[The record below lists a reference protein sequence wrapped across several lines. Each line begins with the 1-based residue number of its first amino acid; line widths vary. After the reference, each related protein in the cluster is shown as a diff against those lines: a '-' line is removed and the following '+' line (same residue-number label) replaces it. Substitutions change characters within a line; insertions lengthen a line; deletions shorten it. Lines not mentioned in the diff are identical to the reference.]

1 MTTLLSLVVMLP
13 LIGAATALVFRP
25 RPIQR
30 ALSFVTLGGSLVAAT
45 SVLVDA
51 WSNDAMHVVRMGGW
65 PGSFAITFVADR
77 LASVMV
83 VIALVVVMLVLVYS
97 VGQKSAG
104 ERSAFYHP
112 VYMVMSAGISQAF
125 LAGDLFNLF
134 VAFEILLMASYVLL
148 TLEGSDAQIR
158 AGTTYV
164 VLNVIESMVLVT
176 AVGLIFAATGTVSM
190 AELPARLAALPDGT
204 RMGLQLLL
212 LVAFGIKAAVFPLF
226 FWLPDSYP
234 TAPSSVSAVFAGLLT
249 KVGVYCLIRTQTLLF
264 PGELNDLIVVV
275 GALTMALGVLGA
287 ISHTDMKRILSFH
300 IVSQI
305 GYMVFGLGIGGTA
318 AIAATIFY
326 LIHHIPVK
334 TSLFLVEGIIER
346 DTGSSSFDAV
356 SGLARRSPAFAALFL
371 VPALSLAGLPP
382 LSGFLA
388 KFAIVRAGVDSE
400 QWVAVAV
407 ALAVSLLTLVSMT
420 KIWVGAFWGDV
431 EPAASVGVGILR
443 RHALMSTAT
452 AFVVVLSLAIAVGAG
467 PLYDFANKAAEQILD
482 VAGYVSAVKS

>member
-1 MTTLLSLVVMLP
+1 
-13 LIGAATALVFRP
+13 
-25 RPIQR
+25 
-30 ALSFVTLGGSLVAAT
+30 
-45 SVLVDA
+45 
-51 WSNDAMHVVRMGGW
+51 
-65 PGSFAITFVADR
+65 
-77 LASVMV
+77 
-83 VIALVVVMLVLVYS
+83 
-97 VGQKSAG
+97 
-104 ERSAFYHP
+104 
-112 VYMVMSAGISQAF
+112 
-125 LAGDLFNLF
+125 
-134 VAFEILLMASYVLL
+134 
-148 TLEGSDAQIR
+148 
-158 AGTTYV
+158 
-164 VLNVIESMVLVT
+164 
-176 AVGLIFAATGTVSM
+176 
-190 AELPARLAALPDGT
+190 
-204 RMGLQLLL
+204 
-212 LVAFGIKAAVFPLF
+212 
-226 FWLPDSYP
+226 
-234 TAPSSVSAVFAGLLT
+234 VFAGLLT

-264 PGELNDLIVVV
+264 PGELNDLIVVI

-388 KFAIVRAGVDSE
+388 KFAVVRAGVDAE
-400 QWVAVAV
+400 QWLAVAV

-431 EPAASVGVGILR
+431 EPATSTGMGILR
-443 RHALMSTAT
+443 RYGLMSTAT
-452 AFVVVLSLAIAVGAG
+452 ALVVALSLAIAVGAG
-467 PLYDFANKAAEQILD
+467 PLYDFASKAAEQVLD